1 MYFFIVINSKKF
13 VFVFI
18 LLYLY
23 CKYKINIEYYL
34 YFLILKQ
41 KFLKMTI
48 TERLQDYMMYKGLN
62 PNRVTVEAGLSV
74 GLIGRAIKNNSGLNS
89 DTIEKILYTYTDLN
103 PEWFISESGE
113 MLKTNNQNINNNG
126 SGNNVNS
133 NINGNISGNV
143 TISHSEFSN
152 MIEIQKGYQEIQ
164 KELTERL
171 KTSQEQLSDSMRQ
184 VTILLEILKR

>member
-1 MYFFIVINSKKF
+1 M
-13 VFVFI
+13 
-18 LLYLY
+18 LYLY
-23 CKYKINIEYYL
+23 CKYKINIEYCL